1 MCNWRKKNCSCIKEP
16 GSVCKLACE
25 HALSRRGAR
34 GGRGDLKKHSFISLP
49 KPPPRVPL
57 CTREPV
63 HRLSVNVL
71 FSRERGL
78 LLLPLTMWATWGVAF
93 CNDFVGDYF
102 CCCEKEISH
111 KCITEISY
119 KKKKRITF
127 SNTDLGSFPPET
139 LETLEFMNSMI
150 SVWKLSIKCLFF
162 VEFTA
167 FTCTSCQSVLQLGLC
182 SSSLLA
188 FRLFIVVCIP
198 SSNFDA
204 GESPRRQCQGTL
216 IYNSAT
222 RFLGDVGLDGMH

>member
-1 MCNWRKKNCSCIKEP
+1 M
-16 GSVCKLACE
+16 
-25 HALSRRGAR
+25 
-34 GGRGDLKKHSFISLP
+34 
-49 KPPPRVPL
+49 
-57 CTREPV
+57 
-63 HRLSVNVL
+63 L
-71 FSRERGL
+71 FSRGRGL
-78 LLLPLTMWATWGVAF
+78 LPLPLTMWATRGVAF
-93 CNDFVGDYF
+93 CNYFVGDYF

-119 KKKKRITF
+119 GKKRITF

-188 FRLFIVVCIP
+188 FHLFIVVCIP
-198 SSNFDA
+198 SSNFND

-222 RFLGDVGLDGMH
+222 RFLGDVRLDGMH